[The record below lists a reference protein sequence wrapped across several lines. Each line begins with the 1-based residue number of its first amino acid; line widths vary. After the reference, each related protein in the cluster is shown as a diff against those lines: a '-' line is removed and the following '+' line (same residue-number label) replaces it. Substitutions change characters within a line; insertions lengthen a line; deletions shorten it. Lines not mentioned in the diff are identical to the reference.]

1 MNKRYKR
8 SGESLF
14 IKTRHQEEKHFS
26 SAPQKKFSM
35 TKEYKSVLGTHK
47 VKINYYQ
54 SEEKDTERGRER
66 VNKVIGNYPKCY
78 ASYVGH
84 GWHSV
89 IVWSC
94 MAAYVRGSP
103 YFISDVTGDYH
114 AGMNYEVYRI
124 KCPNIVILL

>member
-14 IKTRHQEEKHFS
+14 IKARHQEEKHFS

-66 VNKVIGNYPKCY
+66 ESKQSDWKLSKMLCLICGAWLTQRYSLVM
-78 ASYVGH
+78 H
-84 GWHSV
+84 GCLCKRLTV
-89 IVWSC
+89 F
-94 MAAYVRGSP
+94 Y
-103 YFISDVTGDYH
+103 
-114 AGMNYEVYRI
+114 
-124 KCPNIVILL
+124 